1 MAQTIAGLFDTRDE
15 AQRAVQDLIDNGV
28 RANDISIVAQD
39 ERGEISR
46 ARGDET
52 AEAAG
57 TGAVSGGLLGGAL
70 GLLVGIG
77 ALAIPGVG
85 PVIAA
90 GPLAAAIGSAGAGT
104 LVGAATGAAAGGLL
118 GALVG
123 AGIPEEEAHV
133 YAEGVRRGGTLVTV
147 NSNDVT
153 ASTITTILRN
163 NGSVDTE
170 RRSGDWRRSGWNQF
184 DPAGTPYTRR

>member
-1 MAQTIAGLFDTRDE
+1 MAQTIAGLFDTRNE

-39 ERGEISR
+39 EHGEISR
-46 ARGDET
+46 ARGDE
-52 AEAAG
+52 AADAAG

-77 ALAIPGVG
+77 ALAIPGIG

-147 NSNDVT
+147 SSNDVT

-184 DPAGTPYTRR
+184 DPAGTPYNRR